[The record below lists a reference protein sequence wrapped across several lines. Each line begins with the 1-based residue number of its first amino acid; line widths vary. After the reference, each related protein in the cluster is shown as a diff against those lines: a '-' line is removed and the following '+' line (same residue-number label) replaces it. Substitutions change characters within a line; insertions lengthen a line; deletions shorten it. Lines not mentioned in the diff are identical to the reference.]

1 MGPEIMEA
9 KSMKKRIFPVLL
21 SFVLLCSLVTTAF
34 AKPMTLV
41 LEATGDTDK
50 EFVLYIETDRVYA
63 DSTQANV
70 EKVEIMW
77 DKCNC
82 GFWLFSTQ
90 QNSKEIW
97 RNHKLHCR
105 YRYIYFTET
114 FYKITLKS
122 GEKIAINTIK
132 SNPFIFMEQ
141 EAGYP
146 ISYSTDGVNFTDYV
160 NDPNIAL
167 AETGMAAIKFDSI
180 ENGTLTIRRTE
191 PVPGAEPAVQP
202 TPPDQPGPVESVQP
216 VQPPASTATA
226 TPTND
231 ALWVDGQLRNATVYK
246 INDSNYFKI
255 RDLAAVL
262 NGTGKQ
268 FSVGYDAASKSVTA
282 TTGYAYQAVGGELS
296 GAASG
301 SQTAAVSNDT
311 VIVNGAVAQNVTVY
325 KIDGS
330 NYFKLRDL
338 GSALGFAVDYEAG
351 KGMII
356 NTTAAACSHNWA
368 TRHVAEVGHDEPG
381 VGVHQQLVFGCACG
395 VTVVPEDDDG
405 MKQWI
410 QHQKTCDKDDEDYT
424 TWYIDVPNGPYH
436 VVDTPAHDETYCTIC
451 GAVQ

>member
-1 MGPEIMEA
+1 
-9 KSMKKRIFPVLL
+9 MKKRIFPVLL

-41 LEATGDTDK
+41 LEATGDTNK
-50 EFVLYIETDRVYA
+50 EFVLYIRTDNAYI
-63 DSTQANV
+63 DPTQEHV
-70 EKVEIMW
+70 EKIEARW
-77 DKCNC
+77 NKCNC
-82 GFWLFSTQ
+82 GFWVFEFQ
-90 QNSKEIW
+90 QNPDAIW
-97 RNHKLHCR
+97 RKHTLYCGKNYLTSKSP
-105 YRYIYFTET
+105 YT

-122 GEKIAINTIK
+122 GEKIAINTN
-132 SNPFIFMEQ
+132 SYNPIIFMEQ
-141 EAGYP
+141 ETGYP

-160 NDPNIAL
+160 NDPNIPL
-167 AETGMAAIKFDSI
+167 AETTVAPIKFDTV
-180 ENGTLTIRRTE
+180 ENGTLIIRRTE

-216 VQPPASTATA
+216 VQPPASPAA
-226 TPTND
+226 AMPTND

-268 FSVGYDAASKSVTA
+268 FSVGYDAATKSVTA

-296 GAASG
+296 GAAPS

-368 TRHVAEVGHDEPG
+368 TRHVAEVGHTEISG
-381 VGVHQQLVFGCACG
+381 GYQALVLSCACG
-395 VTVVPEDDDG
+395 YTVDATDDDFLN
-405 MKQWI
+405 KWV
-410 QHQKTCDKDDEDYT
+410 QHQKTCDKDDKDFT
-424 TWYIDVPNGPYH
+424 TWYIDVPGSPCY